1 MSLVIRRAVP
11 GDESVI
17 LGFIRDLAEYERLL
31 HEVLAREEDIANTF
45 FEADPK
51 VFAEIAEESG
61 RPVGFAA
68 WYYSYSTFHGRH
80 GLYLEDLFVVPEAR
94 GRGIGK
100 ALLRHLANLC
110 IQQGLTRFQ
119 WWVLDWNTPAI
130 DFYRSIGAESMDQW
144 TVQRVS
150 GPALHRL
157 AGS

>member
-1 MSLVIRRAVP
+1 MSLVIRRAIP

-17 LGFIRDLAEYERLL
+17 LGFIRDLAEYERLS
-31 HEVLAREEDIANTF
+31 HEVLASEEDIAETF
-45 FEADPK
+45 FVADPK
-51 VFAEIAEESG
+51 VFAEIAEEAG
-61 RPVGFAA
+61 RPLGFAV

-94 GRGIGK
+94 GKGIGK

-130 DFYRSIGAESMDQW
+130 DFYRSIGAEPMDQW